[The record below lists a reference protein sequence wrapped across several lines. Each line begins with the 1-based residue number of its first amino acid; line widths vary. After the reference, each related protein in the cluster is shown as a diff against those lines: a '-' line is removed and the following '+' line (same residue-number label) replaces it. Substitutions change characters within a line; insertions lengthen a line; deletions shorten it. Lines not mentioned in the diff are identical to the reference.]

1 MTRKASTTGR
11 GVGKTR
17 RLGKTTQRVSETV
30 PLRLDYYVGKDEPA
44 RGVYRNAVVRPKYTR
59 ELLIAIRNDAEPF
72 SDKPFNAL
80 TDPPQVHLV
89 GTARAL
95 EELGRYLVALGR
107 LKTADPEPYGWFDN
121 VRNADGGRARLLPRR
136 VSSIPLRRRRTLAPR
151 K

>member
-1 MTRKASTTGR
+1 MTRKASTTGPT
-11 GVGKTR
+11 VGKTR
-17 RLGKTTQRVSETV
+17 RVHKTTRRVSKTV
-30 PLRLDYYVGKDEPA
+30 RLRLDYYVGEDEPA
-44 RGVYRNAVVRPKYTR
+44 RGVYRNAVVWPKYTR

-72 SDKPFNAL
+72 SDKPFDAQ

-107 LKTADPEPYGWFDN
+107 LKTADPEPYGWFDD

-136 VSSIPLRRRRTLAPR
+136 VSSLPLRRRRTSRLR